1 MWRVRV
7 HACICMRDVC
17 AHTCTPVRV
26 PSVNTQ
32 QQWELRSDTGG
43 TQEPRCL
50 LWRPHGPEVTG
61 RPQWPFLPGGAW
73 RVVPAPP
80 FPNREARVEAEV
92 AAASAGLQ

>member
-1 MWRVRV
+1 MAGLEGWEGE
-7 HACICMRDVC
+7 
-17 AHTCTPVRV
+17 
-26 PSVNTQ
+26 
-32 QQWELRSDTGG
+32 QWELRSDTGG

-80 FPNREARVEAEV
+80 FPNHEARVEAEV
-92 AAASAGLQ
+92 AAASAGPQ